1 MIILIILYLKLR
13 YYFVSV
19 KYVVIVV
26 DWRRGQ
32 QKMTLF
38 IHNYEATF
46 KPTNKNSIVSIK
58 LEQITQ
64 IETDEII

>member
-1 MIILIILYLKLR
+1 
-13 YYFVSV
+13 
-19 KYVVIVV
+19 VVIVV